1 MSYLSYPRLHFSGGF
16 RADPS
21 TVNNTPNNFSSEND
35 ETKDLE
41 LFWNP
46 NGTGVFALEEC
57 VVTKVVYGP
66 DDETS
71 DASVDPVIGQPV
83 ATVYSYAAPKMVDLD
98 PCQMNVTEI
107 WGMRVQIAGPSP
119 SASPLLDFVSGDYKE
134 GSFNAIWGQAL
145 KGPRSSASGSG
156 VYQSTLTNLQ
166 WHLSSTPTS
175 RFLTQLQEQSPSE
188 LSINF
193 VLNSHNNSPQLYAF
207 NESTFEAMQAEPF
220 NIPIDIV
227 NKLQPL
233 SHYITN
239 IGKTRGNVPT
249 ASYVQHELNRLLGQA
264 DSKTYSANIMKATKL
279 TYEPG
284 NIHTPFPFGLTTGT
298 IGPAKDNAPTYY
310 TPSRGMAPTSNSHC
324 YFMPFDFD
332 PSTHR
337 FVLNLGNSLPTN
349 TPGFDTALNVLGD
362 MTLVYFDQ
370 GKKAA
375 CDLSNAVPC
384 LKIIPENECKQSLV
398 EALMKNSAGLL
409 DAPIDTALLPEGVSA
424 EQAIKNI
431 TTMPMGI
438 LGQRDGEDIILLQ
451 ENIEGLNLR
460 ADQFVFRMN
469 PKSQTGPTPVQ
480 PDIATV
486 RLYATQFG
494 EPLKNEELIVGK
506 MDEITALKYTMNT
519 LGTFGTK
526 GIQNISTPQ
535 KALTLANQEAGIAS
549 YSDAIKVKTDEN
561 GVAEFELQATD
572 PGNPR
577 GSQDLQSQI
586 YFIQYNFSQP
596 ERFLNFQQDAND
608 LVSVLVFSGYSIPDN
623 PTWENSIKH
632 ILPQYGKLYPIMGRF
647 ALGDYDTVVKYAD
660 AIRTVLAKPV
670 EDPLHMPVVRD
681 LSFERT
687 RAVLQWF
694 DAGSPKGSSSNTG
707 TSS

>member
-35 ETKDLE
+35 KTKDLE

-46 NGTGVFALEEC
+46 NGTGIFALEEC

-66 DDETS
+66 GDETS
-71 DASVDPVIGQPV
+71 DPKDDPIIGQPV

-119 SASPLLDFVSGDYKE
+119 SAAPLMDFVAGDYIE
-134 GSFNAIWGQAL
+134 GSFNAIWGQAQ

-156 VYQSTLTNLQ
+156 VYQSTLNNLQ
-166 WHLSSTPTS
+166 WQISSTPKS
-175 RFLTQLQEQSPSE
+175 RFLAQLQQQSSAQ

-193 VLNSHNNSPQLYAF
+193 VLNSHNNAPHLYAF
-207 NESTFEAMQAEPF
+207 NNSTFEAMQAEPF
-220 NIPIDIV
+220 NVPQAIV
-227 NKLQPL
+227 EKLQPL

-249 ASYVQHELNRLLGQA
+249 ASYVQHELNRLLGEA
-264 DSKTYSANIMKATKL
+264 DSKTYSQSIMDATQL
-279 TYEPG
+279 DYAPG
-284 NIHTPFPFGLTTGT
+284 NINTAFPFGLATGT
-298 IGPAKDNAPTYY
+298 IGPSTDTAPIYY
-310 TPSRGMAPTSNSHC
+310 TPSRSMAPTAGSKC
-324 YFMPFDFD
+324 YFMPFCFD
-332 PSTHR
+332 KNTKR
-337 FVLNLGNSLPTN
+337 VVLNLGNSLPTN
-349 TPGFDTALNVLGD
+349 TPGLDIATDVLGAL
-362 MTLVYFDQ
+362 TLVYFDQ
-370 GKKAA
+370 NKKSG
-375 CDLSNAVPC
+375 CW
-384 LKIIPENECKQSLV
+384 PENVVRILNIPSKGNSLNDMV
-398 EALMKNSAGLL
+398 KDSAGLF
-409 DAPIDTALLPEGVSA
+409 DAVIDENLLPHGVSLA
-424 EQAIKNI
+424 TFIENI
-431 TTMPMGI
+431 ATMPLGI
-438 LGQRDGEDIILLQ
+438 IGTISNETFSNTTILLQ
-451 ENIEGLNLR
+451 ENAEGLNLR

-469 PKSQTGPTPVQ
+469 PKAATGTTPIQ
-480 PDIATV
+480 PDTATV
-486 RLYATQFG
+486 RIYATQFG
-494 EPLKNEELIVGK
+494 EPLKNETLIIDK
-506 MDEITALKYTMNT
+506 MDEITAMRYTMNT
-519 LGTFGTK
+519 LGTSGTR

-535 KALTLANQEAGIAS
+535 QALTLANNEKGMAS
-549 YSDAIKVKTDEN
+549 YSDAITVTTDDN
-561 GVAEFELQATD
+561 GVAEFELQASD
-572 PGNPR
+572 PGTPR

-586 YFIQYNFSQP
+586 YFIQYNFAQP
-596 ERFLNFQQDAND
+596 ERFLNFQQDEND
-608 LVSVLVFSGYSIPDN
+608 LVSVLVYSGYTIPDN

-647 ALGDYDTVVKYAD
+647 ALGDYDTVLKYAE

-694 DAGSPKGSSSNTG
+694 EAGAPKGTPPKENG
-707 TSS
+707 K